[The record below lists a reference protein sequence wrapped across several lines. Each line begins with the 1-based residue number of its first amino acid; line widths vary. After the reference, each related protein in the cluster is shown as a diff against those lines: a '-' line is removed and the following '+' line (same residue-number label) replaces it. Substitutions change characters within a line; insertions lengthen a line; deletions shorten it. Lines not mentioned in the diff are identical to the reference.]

1 MNQRRQLLGLLDSLK
16 QLSRV
21 EHQAVAEGEFSRV
34 EQVQDEKKLIRQQIE
49 ELEPIPEGEMAPHA
63 AAEPVKQAVSEIM
76 AMNRESNEQLLRRMG
91 VLKAEAETQ
100 SQTRTTLRRVQGAY
114 AKRLSPVHWEAST

>member
-21 EHQAVAEGEFSRV
+21 EHQAVAEGEFSRL
-34 EQVQDEKKLIRQQIE
+34 EQVQDEKKMIRQQIE
-49 ELEPIPEGEMAPHA
+49 ELEPIPEGEISRHA

-76 AMNRESNEQLLRRMG
+76 EMNRESNEQLLRRMG

-114 AKRLSPVHWEAST
+114 AKRLSPVHWEVST

>member
-21 EHQAVAEGEFSRV
+21 EHQAVAEGEFSRL

-49 ELEPIPEGEMAPHA
+49 ELEPIPEGEMSRHA
-63 AAEPVKQAVSEIM
+63 ADEPVKQAVSEHGLL
-76 AMNRESNEQLLRRMG
+76 AEDWGGESQFVNVSAKTGEGIDGLIEAISLQ
-91 VLKAEAETQ
+91 AEI
-100 SQTRTTLRRVQGAY
+100 L
-114 AKRLSPVHWEAST
+114 